1 MGGEVIREK
10 ILLKGGGHVKKIG
23 KLRGGGGATL
33 FPKDTPPNPNSP
45 PPPPPPPHK
54 NEWSLNSR
62 KLGPMKISCYM
73 VIDTAICYLYMQARD
88 MAKAKALL
96 SPQLVLLIMDFT
108 LVDGNIT

>member
-1 MGGEVIREK
+1 MELFLWGGGLSGENPFE
-10 ILLKGGGHVKKIG
+10 GGGHLKKIG
-23 KLRGGGGATL
+23 KLRGGGLLYFQKTL
-33 FPKDTPPNPNSP
+33 PQIPTA
-45 PPPPPPPHK
+45 PPPPHK

-62 KLGPMKISCYM
+62 KLGPVQISCYTI
-73 VIDTAICYLYMQARD
+73 IDTAICYLYMQARD